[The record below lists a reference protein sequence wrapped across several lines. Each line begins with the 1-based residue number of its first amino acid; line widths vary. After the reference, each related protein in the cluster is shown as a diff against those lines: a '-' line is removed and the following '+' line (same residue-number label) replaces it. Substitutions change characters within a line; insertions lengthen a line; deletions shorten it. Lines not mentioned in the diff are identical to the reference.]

1 MTGIQRGREPGTP
14 KTGGITKGSVM
25 KQTLAVRAA
34 ILRVFEDFNEN
45 DDYLK
50 DLAENDRKLF
60 LGLLTRVIPQAQE
73 IEVDQR
79 VTIDLGAAMAE
90 ADKRAKEQAI
100 ARQAAFDVVTV
111 RPPATQA
118 DAERI
123 YGTPGEQPLPDPQMQ
138 PDLYLVDPQDQNREL
153 WVGYNEPDLDPKP
166 RRRRRRTV
174 D

>member
-34 ILRVFEDFNEN
+34 ILRVFEDFNKN

-60 LGLLTRVIPQAQE
+60 LGLLARVIPQAQE

-100 ARQAAFDVVTV
+100 ADQAAFDVITV

-118 DAERI
+118 DADRI
-123 YGTPGEQPLPDPQMQ
+123 YGTPGEQPLPDPQVH
-138 PDLYLVDPQDQNREL
+138 PNHYRVGPQERNKEL
-153 WVGYNEPDLDPKP
+153 WVGYNAPAPKP
-166 RRRRRRTV
+166 RRRRRPKV